1 MPTLSVCDAAVM
13 CAVCSRCLCRN
24 AATAHQVDTDRFP
37 DMKAMTAKAK
47 SLGIKP
53 GWYGNNCHC
62 ADRTCCEEKCFK
74 GDVQATIDYGFESIK
89 LDGCGC
95 VGNITLYVTRLG

>member
-1 MPTLSVCDAAVM
+1 
-13 CAVCSRCLCRN
+13 
-24 AATAHQVDTDRFP
+24 
-37 DMKAMTAKAK
+37 MKAMTAKAK